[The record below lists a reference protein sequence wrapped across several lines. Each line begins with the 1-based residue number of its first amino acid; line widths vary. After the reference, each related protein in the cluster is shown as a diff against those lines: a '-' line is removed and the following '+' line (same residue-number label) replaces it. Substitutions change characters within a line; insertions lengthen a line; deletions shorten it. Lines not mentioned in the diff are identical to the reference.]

1 MLKSSDFPQLA
12 LMRAGIDYQFEIS
25 VRNFKVKVRPLSN
38 LEIVQATQDA
48 VSAFEKTPQ
57 DRRVN
62 IAISLYHA
70 MYQLE
75 RAASSDVGAQDSSLP
90 LTLMQMMHNEEVNAL
105 WKQYVHVLDR
115 VNPSFEN
122 FPAEEMNSL
131 VEELKKNSDPKSML
145 TDLSISKLIAV
156 CSHLLEASRT

>member
-1 MLKSSDFPQLA
+1 MKSSDFPQLA
-12 LMRAGIDYQFEIS
+12 LMRAGVEYQFEIS

-75 RAASSDVGAQDSSLP
+75 RAATKDVGDTVSELP
-90 LTLMQMMHNEEVNAL
+90 LSLLQMMHNEEVNTL
-105 WKQYVHVLDR
+105 WKQYVRVLDK
-115 VNPSFEN
+115 VNPSFED
-122 FPAEEMNSL
+122 FPAEELQNI
-131 VEELKKNSDPKSML
+131 VDELKKNSDPKSLL

-156 CSHLLEASRT
+156 CCLLLKPPLT